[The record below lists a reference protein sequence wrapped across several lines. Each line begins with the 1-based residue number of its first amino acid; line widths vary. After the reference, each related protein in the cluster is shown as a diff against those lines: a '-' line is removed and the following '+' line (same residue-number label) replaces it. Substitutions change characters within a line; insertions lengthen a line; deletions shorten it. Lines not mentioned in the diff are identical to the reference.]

1 MSGTSMEL
9 FALDSIPPVAPGDD
23 LAGLVLDGYGATGRA
38 PEDGDVIVIAQK
50 IVSKAEGRHA
60 DLRDVTPSAR
70 ARELA
75 GECDKDPRLVE
86 LILAE
91 STEVLR
97 WRPGLL
103 IVVHRLGMV
112 LANAGI
118 DHSNVGLGN
127 DDQQVLLLPLDP
139 DATCRQLREELVT
152 RAGARMAVIIND
164 SVGRA
169 WRGGTVGITLGAAGV
184 PVLDDLRGRNDLDG
198 RPLEVSIQA
207 VADELAA
214 AASLLQGQADEGW
227 PVVVIRG
234 FTSAAPEAP
243 ASALVRPKDED
254 LFR

>member
-1 MSGTSMEL
+1 MSGGSMEL
-9 FALDSIPPVAPGDD
+9 FALQGIPLVAPGDD
-23 LAGLVLDGYGATGRA
+23 LAGLIIDGYGATGQS
-38 PEDGDVIVIAQK
+38 PENGDVIVIAQK

-86 LILAE
+86 LILSE
-91 STEVLR
+91 STEALR

-103 IVVHRLGMV
+103 IVIHRLGMV

-118 DHSNVGLGN
+118 DHSNIGDGAN
-127 DDQQVLLLPLDP
+127 DERVLLLPLDP
-139 DATCRQLREELVT
+139 DGTCHQLREELAT
-152 RAGARMAVIIND
+152 RTGARMAVIIND

-198 RPLEVSIQA
+198 RPLEVSTQA

-214 AASLLQGQADEGW
+214 AASLLQGQADEGC

-234 FTSAAPEAP
+234 FTSTAPETP

>member
-1 MSGTSMEL
+1 MSGGSMEL
-9 FALDSIPPVAPGDD
+9 FALQGIPLVAPGDD
-23 LAGLVLDGYGATGRA
+23 LAGLIIDGYGATGRS
-38 PEDGDVIVIAQK
+38 PENDDVIVIAQK

-139 DATCRQLREELVT
+139 DATCRQLREELAT

>member
-1 MSGTSMEL
+1 MSGGSMEL
-9 FALDSIPPVAPGDD
+9 FALQGIPLVAPGDG
-23 LAGLVLDGYGATGRA
+23 LAGLIIDGYGATGRS
-38 PEDGDVIVIAQK
+38 PENGDVIVIAQK

-70 ARELA
+70 AREL
-75 GECDKDPRLVE
+75 GMECDKDPRLVE
-86 LILAE
+86 LILSE
-91 STEVLR
+91 STEALR

-118 DHSNVGLGN
+118 DHSNIGSGS

-139 DATCRQLREELVT
+139 DGTCHNLREELAT
-152 RAGARMAVIIND
+152 RTGARMAVIIND

-169 WRGGTVGITLGAAGV
+169 WRSGTVGITLGAAGV
-184 PVLDDLRGRNDLDG
+184 AVLDDLRGRNDLDG
-198 RPLEVSIQA
+198 RTLEVSIQA
-207 VADELAA
+207 VADELAG
-214 AASLLQGQADEGW
+214 AASLLQGQADEGC

-234 FTSAAPEAP
+234 FTSTAPEAP